1 MVKNGLK
8 MVSETG
14 TGTKYLSLF
23 FYIQIWSPVGVGAF
37 LSKTVFI
44 FLMHIIK
51 THVQKRSQD
60 GLQNRYKIFEL
71 VFQIWSPVGV
81 DTFCCTNVI
90 YFLTLGLKQTVKQ
103 IKTMMTKG
111 RLENLF

>member
-1 MVKNGLK
+1 MFKNGLK
-8 MVSETG
+8 MVSE

-37 LSKTVFI
+37 LLKIVFL

-60 GLQNRYKIFEL
+60 GLQNRYKIFEV
-71 VFQIWSPVGV
+71 VFI
-81 DTFCCTNVI
+81 FK
-90 YFLTLGLKQTVKQ
+90 YGLQLAW
-103 IKTMMTKG
+103 I
-111 RLENLF
+111 LFVVQM